1 MTLRRCGVRAW
12 ICSTARRRAATSAF
26 VAALTVHATAAHTAP
41 DAEFAVRWD
50 PAEGGPATLDAVLN
64 RLSLPQGAAK
74 QMVVQYFS
82 VPQPPELPA
91 GFAAIARERAS
102 GAQIE
107 STYKVR
113 GPAPLL
119 GDGEKWTCPLA
130 PPAKSKSEVDVSVLS
145 SGAVRKSYSRSC
157 SVERSMAE
165 SLPKII
171 HAQPLG
177 CTSSVRRVR
186 AGDVK
191 VELWE
196 LSGGNKAIE
205 VSWTAK
211 DTPADLQAFRSR
223 IVAPLVSSGVKPLSE
238 SKTELGSIC

>member
-1 MTLRRCGVRAW
+1 M
-12 ICSTARRRAATSAF
+12 
-26 VAALTVHATAAHTAP
+26 AAHAAS

-50 PAEGGPATLDAVLN
+50 PDEGGPAALDAVLD
-64 RLSLPQGAAK
+64 RLSLPPGQAK

-91 GFAAIARERAS
+91 GFTAIARERAS
-102 GAQIE
+102 GAQTE
-107 STYKVR
+107 AMYKVR
-113 GPAPLL
+113 GPSPLP
-119 GDGEKWTCPLA
+119 GGGKEWTCPLA
-130 PPAKSKSEVDVSVLS
+130 PPAKSKSEVDVSVLA

-157 SVERSMAE
+157 SVERTMAD
-165 SLPKII
+165 SLPKVI
-171 HAQPLG
+171 HAKPLG
-177 CTSSVRRVR
+177 CTSSVRRLKT
-186 AGDVK
+186 GDVK

-223 IVAPLVSSGVKPLSE
+223 IVTPLVASGIKPLSE